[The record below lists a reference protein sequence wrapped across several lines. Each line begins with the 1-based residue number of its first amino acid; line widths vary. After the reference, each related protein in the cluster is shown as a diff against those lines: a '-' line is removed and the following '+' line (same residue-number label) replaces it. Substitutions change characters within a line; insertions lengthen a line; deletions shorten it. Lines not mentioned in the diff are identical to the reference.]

1 MSGQIAVWS
10 GVHTTTPFD
19 AADVTGNATTAT
31 TWTPPTI
38 TTVTPG
44 ARVVSAVATSDD
56 NALTIMT
63 AQGFT
68 GRMTGTGYDT
78 GGK

>member
-1 MSGQIAVWS
+1 M
-10 GVHTTTPFD
+10 
-19 AADVTGNATTAT
+19 
-31 TWTPPTI
+31 
-38 TTVTPG
+38 
-44 ARVVSAVATSDD
+44 ATSDD

-78 GGK
+78 TTGGDHAVGLADKVQASRPR